1 MVKFYLRENMKLF
14 KRFLLL
20 ALFFVPCVS
29 GANVATTAGSN
40 LTAWN
45 GNSGATNNNNWNTL
59 MNNRTLA
66 SGGAAPTAD
75 FGNCNS
81 LIMRCAQPK
90 CAACTSL
97 EIAKPIVEGCV
108 NSNKDCKKYGDDL
121 VQFMAAQLVSNANA
135 KLQEKQLAAQQA
147 AAQAAA
153 TQNSQQIQQMQLQM
167 QEMQAQMQ
175 AQNAQQMASMQAALD
190 EQKELVAQAQAQAA
204 AAQQA
209 KLEAETAP
217 GVTVAQQVAI
227 DSGVSEDVLVRQQV
241 SGQILSAIENAE
253 VQLKTLKAT
262 MDKVFQYAGCDA
274 RGNNCTGPKRVK
286 IFKEKALDFFEPY
299 DAIADEMYDALDTA
313 LAVGV
318 DVSDVIMMLNG
329 TCNKWAKYMCYG
341 DDGTEAHKPVQY
353 GADCVHGK
361 SVTNGTYSR
370 GNQECRPT
378 QIIPPQDDIRC
389 TFLDF
394 VTDENEDDTVE
405 RHWISEVEGDRFI
418 RVGCATSALESISVI
433 GRRKSNKNRTVDLDT
448 LERIILQDAPEYA
461 GTNRYT
467 GGGDEYGYEKTKY
480 CALTPRGYERLRN
493 AVAQK
498 KLPTSKICVAYDDL
512 LRSISTDGVIDYG
525 DYAFRNNCS
534 KYIKV
539 FSSDA
544 CTKINDWSSD
554 VKVDWVCEN
563 DSATCDNKVCK
574 ITTDGYCWNGEK
586 FVEEEDQIDR
596 ALNYIA
602 TRRRCDNARGEFRD
616 GTCYCGKVVMTDFT
630 KMCMGGI
637 IQDSVKGEVVGLKV
651 DESMKEKVIQLKDL
665 LQQKK

>member
-1 MVKFYLRENMKLF
+1 MKYF

-20 ALFFVPCVS
+20 LMFFVPCVS

-75 FGNCNS
+75 FGNCDA

-90 CAACTSL
+90 CSACTSL

-108 NSNKDCKKYGDDL
+108 NSNTNCKKHGDTL
-121 VQFMAAQLVSNANA
+121 VQSIAAQIVANANA
-135 KLQEKQLAAQQA
+135 KFQEKQLAAQTA

-153 TQNSQQIQQMQLQM
+153 AQNSQQMQQ
-167 QEMQAQMQ
+167 MQAQMQ
-175 AQNAQQMASMQAALD
+175 QMQAQMQQQNAQQNAQQMASMQAALD
-190 EQKELVAQAQAQAA
+190 EQKALVAQAQAQAA

-209 KLEAETAP
+209 KIDAQTAQ
-217 GVTVAQQVAI
+217 GITVAQQAAI
-227 DSGVSEDVLVRQQV
+227 DSGVSEDILVRQQV
-241 SGQILSAIENAE
+241 SGQILSSIENAE
-253 VQLKTLKAT
+253 AQLKELKRT
-262 MDKVFQYAGCDA
+262 MDNIFQYAGCDA

-286 IFKEKALDFFEPY
+286 IFKEKAMGFFEPY

-341 DDGTEAHKPVQY
+341 DDGITAHEPVQY
-353 GADCVHGK
+353 RSDCVHGK
-361 SVTNGTYSR
+361 SVTNGKYSR

-394 VTDENEDDTVE
+394 VTDGSEDDTVE

-418 RVGCATSALESISVI
+418 RVGCATSALESISVL

-448 LERIILQDAPEYA
+448 LERIILQDAPEYT

-512 LRSISTDGVIDYG
+512 LRSISTEGVIDYG
-525 DYAFRNNCS
+525 DYAFRNSCS
-534 KYIKV
+534 KYINA
-539 FSSDA
+539 S
-544 CTKINDWSSD
+544 NRG
-554 VKVDWVCEN
+554 VCEKIAENSLFGAVEWKCETGTNCN
-563 DSATCDNKVCK
+563 DKEKVCM
-574 ITTDGYCWNGEK
+574 ITDEVYCWTGDKIERRTEVQK
-586 FVEEEDQIDR
+586 R
-596 ALNYIA
+596 AQEYEA
-602 TRRRCDNARGEFRD
+602 THRLCINVAMGEFRD
-616 GTCYCGKVVMTDFT
+616 GKCYCGNDEMKDLTQMCIDGVIEKLEKGKVEGV
-630 KMCMGGI
+630 
-637 IQDSVKGEVVGLKV
+637 KV
-651 DESMKEKVIQLKDL
+651 DESIKEKANIHLDRL
-665 LQQKK
+665 LRQK